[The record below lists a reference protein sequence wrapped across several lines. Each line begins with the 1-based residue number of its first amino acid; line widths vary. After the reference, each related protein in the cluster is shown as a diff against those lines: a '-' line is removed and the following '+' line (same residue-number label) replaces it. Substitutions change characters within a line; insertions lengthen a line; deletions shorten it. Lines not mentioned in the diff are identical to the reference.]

1 MFAMGQAIQSVQFPL
16 QEVRRMFS
24 MGQAIQGVQFPRGD
38 LPQMVIFWILT
49 PWSLVRGHV
58 LEVATASFFCN
69 VNISN

>member
-1 MFAMGQAIQSVQFPL
+1 
-16 QEVRRMFS
+16 MFS

-69 VNISN
+69 VNVSN